1 MKPHLPKSI
10 LTALIG
16 AAFACHITPVS
27 AGVLTTGSFS
37 YEVGGTSYT
46 FSGTDAIVSNY
57 NGSHAIGTSG
67 TTFTVGDTSY
77 HGAAS
82 TANGPFIADSSIA
95 AGSGADTFWKNLT
108 NRDNFSGAVY
118 GQTLLMK
125 GATTTQTLTNNGM
138 GNMAIG
144 GLITEATNGT
154 GSYVLNGDNNN
165 SNLTLVANE
174 ATGMNMYIGADTEI
188 KVGGT
193 GQLIVATNGTWTVA
207 DGKTL
212 TLTAGTNGAVDFQ
225 SAITVQGDLSFNGG
239 PVTLSGNSSLT
250 VSNKLS
256 LNGSSAVT
264 VSEGAILNL
273 SGTVDVCGDVVSGT
287 ESARLRASG
296 NGFGHVEYSAN
307 ISDFIN
313 GAGTVNKE
321 NASWSLNGHAATE
334 NDGTLS
340 YSGDGGS
347 TYYIFT
353 AENVGDYSSAQHL
366 VVDLEAGGE
375 YSLGTSRVSDT
386 IQTLTIKGGTTTTT
400 YGGGQDAFFKGDI
413 SIEAGGEL
421 KLAGSGDNGHDAL
434 GYNNGH
440 ATKSITMKG
449 VEGNKAK
456 LTLAYTTSSTDNT
469 TTLTT
474 NLNLKGH
481 TEISGLA
488 INSYGGSITVEGTDN
503 TISSV
508 LQVREPLTINV
519 GENSSLT
526 LSGGITKNKHK
537 QSTLTKSGTGQ
548 LNITG
553 DLDLSAAG
561 TTISGGDTTTISS
574 ATIRNVAIQNSTL
587 SSASGQNLSG
597 TISLTGVTL
606 NGNINITGGTTT
618 YTGGT
623 LQFSGEGQRSIT
635 ISQGATLAHDG
646 FNYTASS
653 ADGATI
659 QSGGATALEI
669 HQGNVSISNA
679 TMTKTANGDKHIG
692 IALNNVNLTLN
703 NGDDNRLYVSGNKT
717 QTINNLTVEG
727 GNLSIESAASVN
739 GSTTI
744 AESAK
749 VVLKNSGASL
759 NSVTGGGR
767 VESQANA
774 TIRTAEGFIGTL
786 SATDGSTLTD
796 AGSGSGFNVE
806 AVAGDII
813 LLNREAEVSLD
824 FVSLG
829 NGHSLTI
836 GTETSHD
843 ITLNLTRL
851 TVLEGGGVL
860 NANLNLM
867 GTETLNMSG
876 TLTLGCSVELGDGGI
891 NLTGS
896 LLNTLETAGYV
907 ELFTGVDTLTYN
919 GTAYSGSIAAS
930 EIFSNAV
937 LADTAD
943 TFYTV
948 TYENDVVML
957 KSNLVPEPATATLA
971 LLALAG
977 LAARRRR
984 K

>member
-27 AGVLTTGSFS
+27 AGVLTTGSFT
-37 YEVGGTSYT
+37 YEVGETSYT
-46 FSGTDAIVSNY
+46 FSGTDAIESNY
-57 NGSHAIGTSG
+57 DGSHDIGTRNTS
-67 TTFTVGDTSY
+67 FTVGETSY
-77 HGAAS
+77 NGAAS

-95 AGSGADTFWKNLT
+95 AGSGAANFWNNLT
-108 NRDNFSGAVY
+108 DRDTFSGAVY

-125 GATTTQTLTNNGM
+125 GATTTQTLNNNGM

-144 GLITEATNGT
+144 GLITEATSET
-154 GSYVLNGDNNN
+154 GSYVLNGANNN

-174 ATGMNMYIGADTEI
+174 AAGMNMYIGADTEI

-212 TLTAGTNGAVDFQ
+212 TLTAGANGTVDFQ
-225 SAITVQGDLSFNGG
+225 SAITVQGGG
-239 PVTLSGNSSLT
+239 SLT
-250 VSNKLS
+250 VSDGLAFNGGS
-256 LNGSSAVT
+256 LTVKEGST
-264 VSEGAILNL
+264 LELT
-273 SGTVDVCGDVVSGT
+273 GTVNIHGSVSGT

-296 NGFGHVEYSAN
+296 NGFSHAEYSAN

-321 NASWSLNGHAATE
+321 GVSWTLNGHEATE
-334 NDGTLS
+334 NSDTLS
-340 YSGDGGS
+340 YSGDGE

-353 AENVGDYSSAQHL
+353 ADNVGDYSSAQHL

-375 YSLGTSRVSDT
+375 YSLGASRVSDT

-421 KLAGSGDNGHDAL
+421 KLAGSGNDCHDAL
-434 GYNNGH
+434 GYDNGH
-440 ATKSITMKG
+440 ATKNITMKG

-456 LTLAYTTSSTDNT
+456 LTLAYTPSNTDNT

-474 NLNLKGH
+474 NLTLKGH

-508 LQVREPLTINV
+508 LQVREPLTITV

-526 LSGGITKNKHK
+526 LSGGITKNKDK
-537 QSTLTKSGTGQ
+537 QGTLTKSGTGQ

-561 TTISGGDTTTISS
+561 TTISGGNTTTISS

-623 LQFSGEGQRSIT
+623 LQFSGEGQRNIT
-635 ISQGATLAHDG
+635 ITQGATLAHDG

-679 TMTKTANGDKHIG
+679 TMTKTANGGKHIG

-744 AESAK
+744 AEGAK

-774 TIRTAEGFIGTL
+774 TICTAEGFIGTL

-796 AGSGSGFNVE
+796 AGSGSVFNVE
-806 AVAGDII
+806 AEAGDII
-813 LLNREAEVSLD
+813 LLNREAQVSLD

-836 GTETSHD
+836 GTETAHD

-851 TVLEGGGVL
+851 TVLEGGGTI

-867 GTETLNMSG
+867 GTETLDMSG
-876 TLTLGCSVELGDGGI
+876 TLTLGCSLELGDGGI

-896 LLNTLETAGYV
+896 LLSTLETAGYV
-907 ELFTGVDTLTYN
+907 ALFTGVDTLTHN

-957 KSNLVPEPATATLA
+957 KSNLVPEPASATLA